1 MALTIEPLH
10 LLYGA
15 RLHGVDI
22 RAPVDEQTLAEV
34 KQALAKYVVCVI
46 GHDEPPTNEQH
57 IAFSGQL
64 GPIERGKQWK
74 VGATDIRVPYPEIID
89 QSNLNEVGEIYA
101 DDDRRLAYKR
111 ANRLWHTDMSFFEI
125 RATYSLLAGH
135 EVPPNGAETEF
146 TDMRAVWD
154 ALPDDRKAELE
165 NLTVEHS
172 YWHSRV
178 LGGGPEPDERERAE
192 RPPARHAMVHVH
204 QPSGR
209 KALYLASHA
218 CGITGWPQD
227 QARSLIGELMS
238 FATQPQFICAH
249 SWRRGDIL
257 IWDNM
262 ATMHRA
268 TPFDDRTFK
277 RDMRRTTCR
286 ERSEE
291 TANSRII

>member
-10 LLYGA
+10 PLYAA
-15 RLHGVDI
+15 RLSGVDI
-22 RAPVDEQTLAEV
+22 RAPIDAPTLEAI
-34 KQALAKYVVCVI
+34 KGALATYAVCVI

-57 IAFSGQL
+57 IAFSAQL
-64 GPIERGKQWK
+64 GPLERGKAAKIAGTGQ
-74 VGATDIRVPYPEIID
+74 RVPYPEIVD
-89 QSNLNEVGEIYA
+89 QSNLDEVGEIYA

-111 ANRLWHTDMSFFEI
+111 ANRLWHTDMSFYEV

-135 EVPPNGAETEF
+135 EVPPEGADTEF

-154 ALPDDRKAELE
+154 ALPEDRKAGLE
-165 NLTVEHS
+165 DLVVEHS

-178 LGGGPEPDERERAE
+178 LGGGPEPTEEERAT
-192 RPPARHAMVHVH
+192 RPPARHRLVHVH
-204 QPSGR
+204 APSGR

-218 CGITGWPQD
+218 CGIVGWPREK
-227 QARSLIGELMS
+227 ARALIDDLME
-238 FATQPQFICAH
+238 FAVEPRFVHAH
-249 SWRRGDIL
+249 KWRRGDIL
-257 IWDNM
+257 IWDNL

-286 ERSEE
+286 ERAIARGE
-291 TANSRII
+291 SRIG